1 MASNASHLSTKVGV
15 KSDSAQGLAAKSGV
29 KGSDVYD
36 GTGDP
41 RVDLSVMAV
50 RGVSIETIKPLMEEI
65 LARGALDQQMYED
78 AFVLAF
84 QTRNIRGGK
93 GERTASSMMFGYLL
107 KYTPEM
113 VKILDLV
120 PHFGCWRDLFE
131 FASNILEKESPWCIA
146 TKEAVIRIAK
156 AQLIADVITPDDKPI
171 SLCAKWA
178 PRESKGCEL
187 DQALAKELANAMFPH
202 ITKFSQRLRAYR
214 KMLSKLNVR
223 VKTVEVNMCGGDWTS
238 IEPARVPG
246 RALDKYRAA
255 FLNEAAG
262 TKKGQRVQKHVL
274 RRPNDEDRME
284 CRDHFRAHFAA
295 AAAGEVV
302 VKGSDTLYPHEV
314 IKKILESFRYD
325 QYYGEKADIS
335 DGERDLILGQWRAFV
350 EKARL
355 GGALSNCVAMC
366 DFSGSMDGVP
376 KMVSLALGL
385 LIAEVSGTN
394 KFLTFDTDPK
404 WHQMSREDNILERV
418 GKIGDIGQGLS
429 TDFQKAMDLVLADVK
444 ARRLRPD
451 QLPKDLIV
459 FTDMGFDK
467 ACGSDAGMYRHIVKT
482 APWQTH
488 IQMIRE
494 AWRRAGEDMW
504 NQPFEAPRIV
514 IWNLRAE
521 YKDFHATS
529 DQEGVIMLSGWSPA
543 LFKVIQETRVEVLSP
558 MAALRLQL
566 DDPMYNVVRERLR
579 ALNA

>member
-1 MASNASHLSTKVGV
+1 MASNASYLSTKVG
-15 KSDSAQGLAAKSGV
+15 AKSGI
-29 KGSDVYD
+29 KGSDVYE

-41 RVDLSVMAV
+41 RVDLSVVAV
-50 RGVSIETIKPLMEEI
+50 RGVSLDTIKPLMEEI
-65 LARGALDQQMYED
+65 LAEGALDLQMYED

-93 GERTASSMMFGYLL
+93 GERTASYMMFGYLL

-113 VKILDLV
+113 VKMLDLV
-120 PHFGCWRDLFE
+120 PQFGCWRDLFE

-156 AQLIADVITPDDKPI
+156 AQLIADVITPNDKPI

-178 PRESKGCEL
+178 PRESKGNDL

-202 ITKFSQRLRAYR
+202 IMKFSQRLRAYR
-214 KMLSKLNVR
+214 KMLSKLNMR
-223 VKTVEVNMCGGDWTS
+223 IKTVEVNMCAGDWAS
-238 IEPARVPG
+238 IEPSGVPG

-255 FLNEAAG
+255 FLNEG
-262 TKKGQRVQKHVL
+262 TPTKKGQRIQRRNLL
-274 RRPNDEDRME
+274 RLPDDEDRME
-284 CRDHFRAHFAA
+284 CRRHFRSYFAA
-295 AAAGEVV
+295 GARGEIV
-302 VKGSDTLYPHEV
+302 VKGSTTLYPHEV
-314 IKKILESFRYD
+314 VKKILESFRYD
-325 QYYGEKADIS
+325 QYYGEKPDIS
-335 DGERDLILGQWRAFV
+335 EGERDLILGQWRAFV
-350 EKARL
+350 ERARA
-355 GGALSNCVAMC
+355 GGSLSNCVAMC

-394 KFLTFDTDPK
+394 KFLTFDSEPS
-404 WHQMSREDNILERV
+404 WHQMSPEDTIINRV
-418 GKIGDIGQGLS
+418 EKIGDIGQGLS

-444 ARRLRPD
+444 ARRLRPE

-459 FTDMGFDK
+459 FTDMGFDQ
-467 ACGSDAGMYRHIVKT
+467 ACGSDAGTYRNIVKT

-521 YKDFHATS
+521 YKDFHATAHE
-529 DQEGVIMLSGWSPA
+529 EGVIMLSGWSPA
-543 LFKVIQETRVEVLSP
+543 LFNILQETRVEVLSP

-566 DDPMYNVVRERLR
+566 DDPMYTVVRKRVRELI
-579 ALNA
+579 A

>member
-1 MASNASHLSTKVGV
+1 
-15 KSDSAQGLAAKSGV
+15 
-29 KGSDVYD
+29 
-36 GTGDP
+36 
-41 RVDLSVMAV
+41 
-50 RGVSIETIKPLMEEI
+50 
-65 LARGALDQQMYED
+65 
-78 AFVLAF
+78 
-84 QTRNIRGGK
+84 
-93 GERTASSMMFGYLL
+93 
-107 KYTPEM
+107 
-113 VKILDLV
+113 
-120 PHFGCWRDLFE
+120 
-131 FASNILEKESPWCIA
+131 
-146 TKEAVIRIAK
+146 
-156 AQLIADVITPDDKPI
+156 
-171 SLCAKWA
+171 
-178 PRESKGCEL
+178 
-187 DQALAKELANAMFPH
+187 
-202 ITKFSQRLRAYR
+202 
-214 KMLSKLNVR
+214 
-223 VKTVEVNMCGGDWTS
+223 
-238 IEPARVPG
+238 
-246 RALDKYRAA
+246 
-255 FLNEAAG
+255 
-262 TKKGQRVQKHVL
+262 
-274 RRPNDEDRME
+274 ME
-284 CRDHFRAHFAA
+284 CRDHFKAHFAA

-314 IKKILESFRYD
+314 IKKILESYRYD
-325 QYYGEKADIS
+325 QYYGENADIS

-350 EKARL
+350 DKARA
-355 GGALSNCVAMC
+355 GGSLSNCVAMC

-418 GKIGDIGQGLS
+418 GKIGGIGQGLS

-467 ACGSDAGMYRHIVKT
+467 ACGSDAGTYRHIVKT

-566 DDPMYNVVRERLR
+566 DDPMYDVVRERLR